1 MRLFLLVVCAVAVLG
16 TSCFARVD
24 TLIVIDRG
32 KNAWPLFPKTPKEN
46 VPFTKLFIIV
56 KHEKTK

>member
-1 MRLFLLVVCAVAVLG
+1 MKLLLILVLLCAPCL
-16 TSCFARVD
+16 ARTD

-32 KNAWPLFPKTPKEN
+32 RNAWPLFPKVPKEN

-56 KHEKTK
+56 KHERK